1 VNKVV
6 PGISGTNSESRGPA
20 NRVLA
25 RNVAFNLTAQVVPLA
40 AAVVA
45 IPKLI
50 AALGASGFG
59 ILTLV
64 WAAIGYFGLFD
75 LGLGRAL
82 THAIAVRVGR
92 GETDDLGAVTW
103 TGLALMAVFGI
114 VGGAA
119 LAIATPFLVDRA
131 LNVPTDALIETRR
144 SFYLMAAVIPV
155 TLVATGLRGVL
166 EAFQDFPVASALRV
180 PLAMLNYLGPLA
192 VLPFSHR
199 LFFVVASLAG
209 VRVLGCIAHGVV
221 CRWRYAFLKTRGR
234 VDRSLVP
241 GLLRYGGWLTVTN
254 VISPLMST
262 LDRFLVGAIL
272 PMAAVAYYVTPF
284 EIVTKLFVIPS
295 ALLGVLFP
303 AFATTFAT
311 SRDRT
316 ASLIDRAVRAVL
328 LCVFPATLLIVC
340 FAREGLLLWINA
352 EFSHASAAILQW
364 LAVGVLINCVGQ
376 VAYTALQGIGRP
388 DLTAKVHVLELPL
401 YLAGIWALTHRY
413 GLVGVAIAWTAR
425 VTLDTGVLL
434 LLTARLVPS
443 VRRALWR
450 CSWLVAVLV
459 GALAGAAMLPSF
471 GWRLAAALLGGLAL
485 LGGGWMLV
493 LDHAEREVIRRWLD
507 NRQLGRGAEGKVA

>member
-1 VNKVV
+1 VTA
-6 PGISGTNSESRGPA
+6 G
-20 NRVLA
+20 RVIA
-25 RNVAFNLTAQVVPLA
+25 RNVLFNLGAQVVPLV

-82 THAIAVRVGR
+82 THAIAMRVGN

-103 TGLALMAVFGI
+103 TGLALMAGFGA
-114 VGGAA
+114 VGAVA
-119 LAIATPFLVDRA
+119 LAAATPFLVERA
-131 LNVPTDALIETRR
+131 LNVPADALVETRR
-144 SFYLMAAVIPV
+144 SFYLMAAVIPI

-180 PLAMLNYLGPLA
+180 PFAMLNYLGPLA
-192 VLPFSHR
+192 ILPFSHR
-199 LFFVVASLAG
+199 LFHVVAALAG
-209 VRVLGCIAHGVV
+209 VRVLGCLAHGVV
-221 CRWRYAFLKTRGR
+221 CRWRYAFLRSGAR
-234 VDRSLVP
+234 LDGSLVP

-254 VISPLMST
+254 VISPLMAT

-316 ASLIDRAVRAVL
+316 AMLIDRGIRVVL
-328 LCVFPATLLIVC
+328 LCVFPATLLFVC
-340 FAREGLLLWINA
+340 FAHEGLLLWINA
-352 EFSHASAAILQW
+352 EFSRESAAILQW
-364 LAVGVLINCVGQ
+364 LAVGVVINCVGQ
-376 VAYTALQGIGRP
+376 VAYTAIQGVGRP
-388 DLTAKVHVLELPL
+388 DLTAKVHVMELPL
-401 YLAGIWALTHRY
+401 YLVGIWALTREY
-413 GLVGVAIAWTAR
+413 GLVGVAIAWTLR
-425 VTLDTGVLL
+425 VTLDTVLL
-434 LLTARLVPS
+434 MSLTARLLPN
-443 VRRALWR
+443 VRRGLWR
-450 CSWLVAVLV
+450 CAWILGALVACL
-459 GALAGAAMLPSF
+459 GGAALLPSF
-471 GWRLAAALLGGLAL
+471 VWRLVGFLIGGAGLLI
-485 LGGGWMLV
+485 GGWLV
-493 LDHAEREVIRRWLD
+493 ILDRFERDMIRRWIE
-507 NRQLGRGAEGKVA
+507 RVQSRPPAEGDAMSRAGRRG